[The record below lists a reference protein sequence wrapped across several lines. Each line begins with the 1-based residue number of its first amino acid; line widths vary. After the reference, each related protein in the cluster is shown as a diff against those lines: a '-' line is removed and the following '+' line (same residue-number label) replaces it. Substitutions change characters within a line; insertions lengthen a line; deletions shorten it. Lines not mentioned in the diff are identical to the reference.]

1 VLSHPEQLDRLKRA
15 CPAAA
20 EVAVIAGDPC
30 YDRMLISRSRR
41 AQLRRDL
48 GVAPGQ
54 KLVVVSSTWAEESLL
69 GARFGLLDRLLA
81 ELPLDEYRVAA
92 VPHPNIW
99 HLHGRYTVR
108 SWLAAHRR
116 SGLIVPP
123 PLEGWRAL
131 IVAADA
137 VIGDHGSVT
146 FYAAAL
152 GVPTIMGTFPAAAV
166 APDSPVARLGATAPR
181 LNPARPL
188 RPQLEHVMA
197 THDPAR
203 YAAITDAV
211 TAVPGESGRLLR
223 DAMYD
228 LLGLAPPSS
237 WAVPAPVPAV
247 ALPAGPVTAT
257 WTTVAWDGFGFT
269 VERHPAW
276 LDHDR
281 SRPDGAH
288 LVVDAAEPGL
298 LQMADVI
305 VERDPIGSPYALIAE
320 AMRRYG
326 CLVAAVQHRTDG
338 CLAGVRDGPTVE
350 FTSAGGDP
358 AIAASMLHDW
368 VSAGRPVERLP
379 RTVQVRRGTETEC
392 WETSITE

>member
-48 GVAPGQ
+48 GIAPGQ
-54 KLVVVSSTWAEESLL
+54 KLVVVSSTWSDESLF
-69 GARFGLLDRLLA
+69 GARFGLLDRLLT

-108 SWLAAHRR
+108 SWLAAHHR

-131 IVAADA
+131 LVAADC

-166 APDSPVARLGATAPR
+166 DPGSPVARLGAAAPR
-181 LNPARPL
+181 LDPARAL
-188 RPQLEHVMA
+188 RPQLEHAMA

-203 YAAITDAV
+203 YAVITDAV

-228 LLGLAPPSS
+228 MLGLAPPPS

-247 ALPAGPVTAT
+247 TLAARPITAT
-257 WTTVAWDGFGFT
+257 WTAVAWDGLRPT
-269 VERHPAW
+269 VERLPAW
-276 LDHDR
+276 VGHSG
-281 SRPDGAH
+281 SRPDRAH

-298 LQMADVI
+298 LQVADVI
-305 VERDPIGSPYALIAE
+305 VERDPIGSPRAWISD
-320 AMRRYG
+320 AMIRYG
-326 CLVAAVQHRTDG
+326 CLVAAVQHRTSG
-338 CLAGVRDGPTVE
+338 CLAGVRNGPTVE
-350 FTSAGGDP
+350 LTSAAGDP
-358 AIAASMLHDW
+358 AIAASILHDW
-368 VSAGRPVERLP
+368 LSAGRPVERLP
-379 RTVQVRRGTETEC
+379 RTLRVRRGPDTEC
-392 WETSITE
+392 WETSITQ